1 LTLEIGGEIDWRIL
15 VGLAI
20 AGIIAQ
26 LIYARFFKPPPWVP
40 PEDALFVDTHASV
53 IVTRSLQWNFSWPAA
68 IWVTEGELGSAKL
81 DAPIPL
87 SSIKSIRT
95 TKWFIRNEPV
105 VVVEWEGGTIQMAV
119 HDWHKLNSV
128 LAHGAMKAAIQNE
141 GEA

>member
-1 LTLEIGGEIDWRIL
+1 LTLEIGGEIDWRIW
-15 VGLAI
+15 VGLAL

-26 LIYARFFKPPPWVP
+26 LIYARFFKAPTRAPPGN
-40 PEDALFVDTHASV
+40 ALFVVTDASV
-53 IVTRSLQWNFSWPAA
+53 IVTRSLQWSFGWSAA
-68 IWVTEGELGSAKL
+68 IWVTEDELGSAKL

-105 VVVEWEGGTIQMAV
+105 IVVEWEGGTIQMAV
-119 HDWHKLNSV
+119 RDWHKLNTV
-128 LAHGAMKAAIQNE
+128 LARGSTKAAIQNE